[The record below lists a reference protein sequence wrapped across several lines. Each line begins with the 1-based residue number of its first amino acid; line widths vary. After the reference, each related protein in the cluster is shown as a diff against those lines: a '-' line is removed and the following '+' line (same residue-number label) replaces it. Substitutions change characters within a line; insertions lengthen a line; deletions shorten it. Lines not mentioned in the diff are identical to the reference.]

1 MVEAENHRKIYTQNS
16 AVTGE
21 NNNAMTPTVELESP
35 LIRLGAQNA
44 RATNSS
50 VEHQSYEERKIQL
63 AKSGQLIPALK
74 ASA

>member
-1 MVEAENHRKIYTQNS
+1 MVEAEKRRQIYTQNS
-16 AVTGE
+16 AVAGE

-35 LIRLGAQNA
+35 LIQLGAQNA

-50 VEHQSYEERKIQL
+50 VECQSYEERKIQL

>member
-1 MVEAENHRKIYTQNS
+1 
-16 AVTGE
+16 
-21 NNNAMTPTVELESP
+21 MTPTVELESP
-35 LIRLGAQNA
+35 LIQLGAQNA

-50 VEHQSYEERKIQL
+50 VECQSYEERKIQL

>member
-1 MVEAENHRKIYTQNS
+1 MVEAEKHRQIYTQNS
-16 AVTGE
+16 AVAGE
-21 NNNAMTPTVELESP
+21 NNNATPTVELESP
-35 LIRLGAQNA
+35 LIQLGAQNA

-50 VEHQSYEERKIQL
+50 VECQSYEERKIQL